1 MQIAKGTK
9 ECYIHKGGFNK
20 YCLLKKRRVKSN
32 SKLEV
37 SMLLQ
42 SKFLLSQ
49 RKFKNIYFEY
59 ILHKFFE
66 WARKYDLKIILTSN

>member
-1 MQIAKGTK
+1 MLSNYK
-9 ECYIHKGGFNK
+9 EE
-20 YCLLKKRRVKSN
+20 RMKSN

-49 RKFKNIYFEY
+49 RKIFKKLNLFY
-59 ILHKFFE
+59 KNS
-66 WARKYDLKIILTSN
+66 LKNEQENMISK